1 MHAFKQL
8 RIGARLALGFG
19 AALLVAL
26 TGSVMGIFLLNQAAS
41 DTDEFV
47 SKDVEQV
54 RVAQNWLAG
63 VEANSLRTQLLL
75 TSPDA
80 SRAAAI
86 KKDMDATS
94 AGLTDMQKKVEAL
107 VGSDEGK
114 SLLKDIAEQ
123 RAKYRAA
130 REEVAKRKLAGEN
143 IGAVLDE
150 KLLPMATAYRNA
162 LLNLVDFSAREL
174 AVSEEALTRQ
184 EHRARDILL
193 FAGVLSLVVGA
204 LLGTITVASIRAPI
218 NTATLAARRIAE
230 GDLSARID
238 ASGKDELAEM
248 LGSIAHMQE
257 SLRTVV
263 SQVRHGTQEV
273 TTASAE
279 IAKGNQDLSSRTEQ
293 QASNLEQTAASMLQ
307 MTQTV
312 RATAD
317 SARDASELVVGASTA
332 ASRGG
337 DVVGQ
342 VVQTMGEISASSRKI
357 ADIIGVID
365 GIAFQTNILALN
377 AAVEAARAGEQ
388 GRGFAV
394 VAAEVRTLAQRSAQA
409 AKEIK
414 GLIDESVSRVEAG
427 GKQVNDAGSAMED
440 IVKSVAAVNEIINRI
455 AQTSSE
461 QSSGIDQ
468 VNSAVGHLDQM
479 TQQNA
484 ALVEQSA
491 AAATSLK
498 DQARQLAQAVAGFR
512 VDGGAV
518 FAAAL
523 QAPSKPIAPS
533 RVVARPAPAVRPV
546 AKPTAARLAATV
558 ASSATKS
565 ATAVVKATASSA
577 AAPKSAA
584 TKPAP
589 AASIV
594 SKPAVSKPVA
604 SRTVASATAPAVTVK
619 APATLPPVSRPA
631 PVTRAKVSSVAAD
644 DDWEEF

>member
-1 MHAFKQL
+1 MQAFNQL

-19 AALLVAL
+19 LALLVAL
-26 TGSVMGIFLLNQAAS
+26 VGSVMGVFLLNHAS
-41 DTDEFV
+41 AGTDEFV
-47 SKDVEQV
+47 ANDVEQV
-54 RVAQNWLAG
+54 RLSQNWLSG
-63 VEANSLRTQLLL
+63 VEANALRTQLLL
-75 TSPDA
+75 SGVDA
-80 SRAAAI
+80 ARAANI

-94 AGLTDMQKKVEAL
+94 SQLTDIQKKVEVL

-114 SLLKDIAEQ
+114 ALLKDIAEQ
-123 RAKYRAA
+123 RSKYRAA
-130 REEVAKRKLAGEN
+130 REDVAKRKQAGEN
-143 IGAVLDE
+143 IGQVLDE
-150 KLLPMATAYRNA
+150 KLLPMATAYRDA
-162 LLNLVDFSAREL
+162 LARLVELSGKEL
-174 AVSEEALTRQ
+174 ASSEEALTNQ
-184 EHRARDILL
+184 EHHARNILIV
-193 FAGVLSLVVGA
+193 AGVLSLVVGV
-204 LLGTITVASIRAPI
+204 LLGTITVASIRGPI
-218 NTATLAARRIAE
+218 ITATAAARRIAE
-230 GDLSARID
+230 GDLSVKID
-238 ASGKDELAEM
+238 VSGKDELAEM

-257 SLRTVV
+257 SLHKVV
-263 SQVRHGTQEV
+263 SQVRYGTQEV

-293 QASNLEQTAASMLQ
+293 QASNLEETAASMMQ

-337 DVVGQ
+337 EVVGQ

-427 GKQVNDAGSAMED
+427 GRQVNDAGNAMED

-498 DQARQLAQAVAGFR
+498 DQARQLAEAVASFR
-512 VDGGAV
+512 VDGGPS
-518 FAAAL
+518 FAAAGHSHSAGPSISRDPVRVAPAPRTS
-523 QAPSKPIAPS
+523 APSASTVTRKAPAKVAAPS
-533 RVVARPAPAVRPV
+533 QVKAIVAKLAKPVVAQAKLPANLPA
-546 AKPTAARLAATV
+546 K
-558 ASSATKS
+558 
-565 ATAVVKATASSA
+565 ATAVVPRKLASDA
-577 AAPKSAA
+577 
-584 TKPAP
+584 AP
-589 AASIV
+589 AA
-594 SKPAVSKPVA
+594 PVA
-604 SRTVASATAPAVTVK
+604 PSK
-619 APATLPPVSRPA
+619 AA
-631 PVTRAKVSSVAAD
+631 PVARAVVAKVVAD